1 MLAHCAKTVE
11 EEMVPAVAPP
21 AARARDEGSSKA
33 LTPGGQDN
41 GSFSQHS
48 LLLLIPFYNLPVL
61 NNGISQRMRLLRNIE
76 TYVMVTLLREA
87 DGYPVDVRD
96 TDNSLLTAIH

>member
-41 GSFSQHS
+41 DGCSRKEKS
-48 LLLLIPFYNLPVL
+48 LRLLCDKFLQEYSSAAKVIAAFALWSAFWLAWERVLLPVSCAL
-61 NNGISQRMRLLRNIE
+61 WS
-76 TYVMVTLLREA
+76 
-87 DGYPVDVRD
+87 
-96 TDNSLLTAIH
+96 